1 MKYISSRKKDEKSS
15 ASMNEFE
22 RITAEEEELIDKNS
36 QIEAIDRLFSI
47 SAISMQLWLYV
58 SSLLIIFISTVFW
71 KKKTKTKEIVDER

>member
-1 MKYISSRKKDEKSS
+1 
-15 ASMNEFE
+15 MNEFE

-58 SSLLIIFISTVFW
+58 SSLLIIFISRAF
-71 KKKTKTKEIVDER
+71 